1 MLEAR
6 ELTLLSV
13 VLRILAAVLMGG
25 IMGFERGLKNRPAGL
40 RTYMLVCIGAC
51 MVMITNQYVFQVYQ
65 TGDLV
70 RMGAQVIS
78 GIGFLGAGTIIVTTH
93 NRIKGLTTAAGLW
106 ASACVGLAIGIGFYE
121 VAVVGTLAIVLV
133 LTLLHIWDTQMRRHS
148 RSVEI
153 YVELEHKITMGEF
166 LKSARAQEVIFSNLN
181 LQFQQNGPEVG
192 LAFLATVKGKKRCPH
207 QELID
212 AVRGLKG
219 VRFCE
224 EM

>member
-1 MLEAR
+1 MPEAR
-6 ELTLLSV
+6 EVTLLSV
-13 VLRILAAVLMGG
+13 IIRVFAAVVMGG

-40 RTYMLVCIGAC
+40 RTYMLVCVGAC
-51 MVMITNQYVFQVYQ
+51 MVMLTNQYVFQVYQ

-121 VAVVGTLAIVLV
+121 VAFVGTLAIVLV
-133 LTLLHIWDTQMRRHS
+133 LTLLHIWDNHMHRHS
-148 RSVEI
+148 RSIEV
-153 YVELEHKITMGEF
+153 YVELEPDCTMGEF
-166 LKSARAQEVIFSNLN
+166 LKNARSKEIVFSGLS
-181 LQFQQNGPEVG
+181 LQFEYKASGSG
-192 LAFLATVKGKKRCPH
+192 IAFLATAKAKKRCDR
-207 QELID
+207 EALTDSIRD
-212 AVRGLKG
+212 LKG